1 MMRFFFQ
8 NQLVSYKYTTSH
20 YHMPLCGYFSLSVY
34 GFARYSQE
42 LHYEKKK
49 NNDFFA
55 YMPKN
60 HYLCTQIALKG
71 LFNPSQ
77 PRK

>member
-1 MMRFFFQ
+1 MD
-8 NQLVSYKYTTSH
+8 
-20 YHMPLCGYFSLSVY
+20 SL
-34 GFARYSQE
+34 ANRKNYSQE

-77 PRK
+77 PKKQRKF